1 MRVAPSKESIIKV
14 KTPTPDPQ
22 IGQASLN
29 QIALS
34 KQEYQDQKALL
45 DQYMPLFQQQVAS
58 NTAAQQQETQ
68 QAADQYANYRKYF
81 QPLEG
86 QYATEAADYATDGRK
101 EQAAQ
106 TAEGQVGTAFDTAR
120 AQQADQLQ
128 AGGVQ
133 AGSGK
138 ALALNNALNLQEA
151 TAKAGAA
158 NAARTNV
165 ENTGLNLQ
173 GSAVNIGRGL
183 PTASLQAAGAA
194 QSSGQAAQGSVSG
207 ASGLTAAPLT
217 TSTPAFGAG
226 VNGLIGFNQLQQ
238 GAASANQGFFGDLIG
253 AGAMAYGM
261 HGGTA
266 TSTKTAKTKI
276 SRVDGKA
283 ALEGLVAGGAPAAK
297 QTVKAKPS
305 TLRVS
310 GPKALEGLTNG
321 KMPVDGWKYHKGVE
335 DSGDHV
341 GPYAEDVHAAF
352 GDAVAPR
359 GKAIDMGAMS
369 EVNGKAIA
377 QLAKQVAAMK
387 RELAA
392 LA

>member
-1 MRVAPSKESIIKV
+1 MKSKAPA
-14 KTPTPDPQ
+14 PDPQ

-34 KQEYQDQKALL
+34 KQEYQDQKDLT
-45 DQYMPLFQQQVAS
+45 DKYTPLFQQQIAA

-68 QAADQYANYRKYF
+68 QASDQYANYKAYF

-86 QYATEAADYATDGRK
+86 QYATEAANYASDGRK

-106 TAEGQVGTAFDTAR
+106 TAEGQVGTAYDTAR

-138 ALALNNALNLQEA
+138 ALALSNALNLSEA

-158 NAARTNV
+158 NTARTTV
-165 ENTGLNLQ
+165 ENTGLGLQ
-173 GSAVNIGRGL
+173 GNAVNIGRGL

-194 QSSGQAAQGSVSG
+194 QNSGAAAQGSVAG
-207 ASGLTAAPLT
+207 LSGLTAAPLT
-217 TSTPAFGAG
+217 TSTAGTTAG
-226 VNGLIGFNQLQQ
+226 VNGLLGYNQAQQ
-238 GAASANQGFFGDLIG
+238 NATNSQNGFFGDLIG

-261 HGGTA
+261 K

-276 SRVDGKA
+276 ARVSGKA
-283 ALEGLVAGGAPAAK
+283 AVAGLVAGGGSPAEK
-297 QTVKAKPS
+297 QTVGLQSGAKPFAI
-305 TLRVS
+305 T
-310 GPKALEGLTNG
+310 GKKALDGLCSG
-321 KMPVDGWKYHKGVE
+321 KMPVDGWKYHDGVE

-341 GPYAEDVHAAF
+341 GPYAEDVQSAF
-352 GDAVAPR
+352 GDKVAPG
-359 GKAIDMGAMS
+359 GKAIDIGAMS
-369 EVNGKAIA
+369 HINGAALA
-377 QLAKQVAAMK
+377 QLAKKVTALKA
-387 RELAA
+387 ELKA

>member
-1 MRVAPSKESIIKV
+1 MHT
-14 KTPTPDPQ
+14 KTPAPDPQ

-29 QIALS
+29 QVALS
-34 KQEYQDQKALL
+34 KQEYDDQKKLL
-45 DQYMPLFQQQVAS
+45 DQYTPLFQQEIAA
-58 NTAAQQQETQ
+58 NTAAQSQETQ
-68 QAADQYANYRKYF
+68 QAADQYDQYRKYF
-81 QPLEG
+81 APLEQ
-86 QYATEAADYATDGRK
+86 QYATEAANYATDGRK

-183 PTASLQAAGAA
+183 PTASLQASGAA
-194 QSSGQAAQGSVSG
+194 QGSGQAAQGGVSG
-207 ASGLTAAPLT
+207 LSGLTAAPLT

-226 VNGLIGFNQLQQ
+226 INGLIGYNQLQQ

-253 AGAMAYGM
+253 AGATAYGM
-261 HGGTA
+261 YK
-266 TSTKTAKTKI
+266 STKTAKTRI

-310 GPKALEGLTNG
+310 GPKALEGLTSG